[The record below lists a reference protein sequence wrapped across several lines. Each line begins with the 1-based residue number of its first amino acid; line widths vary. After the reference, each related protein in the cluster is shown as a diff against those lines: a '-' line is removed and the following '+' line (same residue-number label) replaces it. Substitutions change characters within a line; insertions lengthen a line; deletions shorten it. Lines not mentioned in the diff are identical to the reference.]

1 MSESKIHSALVSAI
15 IVSAVMPTAR
25 IAFEGRD
32 FTPTTGQSWAR
43 LTALP
48 TGKALAAM
56 GSDAAQEWTGI
67 LQLDLYHPK
76 NTGHAGILADADKAL
91 DFFTP
96 GKRLEYQ
103 GQRVLIRRS
112 ERSQIRAEEVW
123 QSVSVSI
130 YATAWTFP
138 A

>member
-1 MSESKIHSALVSAI
+1 
-15 IVSAVMPTAR
+15 
-25 IAFEGRD
+25 
-32 FTPTTGQSWAR
+32 
-43 LTALP
+43 
-48 TGKALAAM
+48 M

-76 NTGHAGILADADKAL
+76 NTGHAAILADADKAL
-91 DFFTP
+91 DFFAP

-123 QSVSVSI
+123 QSSQQYLRNRLDLPGLI
-130 YATAWTFP
+130 HHPNHLQP
-138 A
+138 AMCGLLHFWR